1 MLNHP
6 GSLYAHEKIRRLK
19 DEERARGELR
29 RNLARA
35 AREYA
40 ATTDSGNTSE
50 RRSTRFRIPV
60 FRFSPR

>member
-6 GSLYAHEKIRRLK
+6 GSLYAHEKIRRLN
-19 DEERARGELR
+19 DQELARGELR

-40 ATTDSGNTSE
+40 ATTNAGDSE
-50 RRSTRFRIPV
+50 RRPARFRIRA